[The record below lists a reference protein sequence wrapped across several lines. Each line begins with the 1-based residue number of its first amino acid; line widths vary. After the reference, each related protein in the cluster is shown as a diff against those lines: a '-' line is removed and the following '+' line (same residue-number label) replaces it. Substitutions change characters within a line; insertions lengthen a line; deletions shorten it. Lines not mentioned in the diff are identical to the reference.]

1 MAQFERKQ
9 VCVLVKAQPQPSQRY
24 EETVCVAAVTLD
36 HRLVRLYPVRFRHL
50 PESQRFARFD
60 WLDVDITRA
69 HEDPRPESFK
79 LKEDSIVVRRK
90 AEKSTPEENARLWLP
105 TVSPSI
111 AALEDLQQRIG
122 RSLGIIRPDP
132 ESVRFKFQ
140 PIAKAAAED
149 QETMQMVYQ
158 QASLLEPALKR
169 LPQPE
174 YVFRYEFVC
183 DGKEHEMQ
191 LHDWEVQATFHSYR
205 RTYGTEARA
214 LEMMTDFYQEKA
226 PARNLHL
233 IMGTMQKRPY
243 QFICIGVLRTTADLG
258 HVADQGTLFGEGE

>member
-1 MAQFERKQ
+1 VAQYEKKQ
-9 VCVLVKAQPQPSQRY
+9 VCVLVKAQPQPSQKY

-50 PESQRFARFD
+50 PETKRFGRFD
-60 WLDVDITRA
+60 WIDVEITRA
-69 HEDPRPESFK
+69 QEDPRPESHK
-79 LKEDSIVVRRK
+79 LKEDSIVVRKKGRQ
-90 AEKSTPEENARLWLP
+90 STPQENARLWLP
-105 TVSPSI
+105 AVSRSM
-111 AALEDLQQRIG
+111 AELEDLQKSTG
-122 RSLGIIRPDP
+122 RSLGIIRPEPD
-132 ESVRFKFQ
+132 SVRFNYR
-140 PIAKAAAED
+140 PIARAAAED
-149 QETMQMVYQ
+149 QETTKLVYE

-169 LPQPE
+169 LPEPE

-191 LHDWEVQATFHSYR
+191 LHDWEVQATYHAY
-205 RTYGTEARA
+205 TKNYGTKEQA

-233 IMGTMQKRPY
+233 IMGTMQKRLY

-258 HVADQGTLFGEGE
+258 HVADQGNLFGESD